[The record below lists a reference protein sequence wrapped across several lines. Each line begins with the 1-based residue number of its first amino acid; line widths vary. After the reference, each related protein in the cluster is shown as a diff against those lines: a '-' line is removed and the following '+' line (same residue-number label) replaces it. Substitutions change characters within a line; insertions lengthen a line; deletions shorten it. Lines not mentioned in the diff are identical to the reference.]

1 MKLSQ
6 LKIDPE
12 FQSKI
17 PPLQFEKEQQL
28 EQNIITEGRLLN
40 PIITWNGYI
49 LDGHTRYRIL
59 KKHGFI
65 KFEVEEI
72 QLANKYEALA
82 WICKNQLGRRNLSPE
97 RKKFLPGKEYEST
110 KLAVG
115 GQPGNCNKVN
125 RCDQNDH
132 IDSEKRTCER
142 IAVEHGVGS
151 ATVRRAE
158 KCSRGIDAAEEAVP
172 GAQEEIL
179 TGHIKATDEQIVAL
193 ASIPKEERPAILE
206 ELKKKKSDR
215 DDTVLERLKP
225 SKPPPKP
232 KPAPQKKK
240 PTATENNTTSQAEQ
254 PETPVQA
261 PITESP
267 PEEEIE
273 PTSNAP
279 PSFLQSIQGHKRHL
293 SEEDKARLKASVD
306 ACYKD
311 KAAATGSIMLC
322 KLQGATLF
330 AIQTGNATCLTAGER
345 LRANLVAE
353 NPDAL
358 YFVGI
363 TSNAGVEFA
372 YDGIR
377 APWKIYCIETAYE
390 LYKQY
395 GCERYVEMLHII
407 NEAWK
412 GNVDSYLAGVIR
424 GVARFIS
431 VYEGE
436 YSRERLVQQLARTHP
451 KTITQLAQK
460 DAGSSANRHMRQI
473 LRIYNGASREMSLP
487 LKN

>member
-1 MKLSQ
+1 MKPSQ

-17 PPLQFEKEQQL
+17 PPLQFEEEQQL
-28 EQNIITEGRLLN
+28 EQNIIAEGRLLN

-97 RKKFLPGKEYEST
+97 RKKFLLGKEYEST

-125 RCDQNDH
+125 
-132 IDSEKRTCER
+132 
-142 IAVEHGVGS
+142 
-151 ATVRRAE
+151 
-158 KCSRGIDAAEEAVP
+158 
-172 GAQEEIL
+172 
-179 TGHIKATDEQIVAL
+179 
-193 ASIPKEERPAILE
+193 
-206 ELKKKKSDR
+206 
-215 DDTVLERLKP
+215 
-225 SKPPPKP
+225 
-232 KPAPQKKK
+232 
-240 PTATENNTTSQAEQ
+240 
-254 PETPVQA
+254 
-261 PITESP
+261 
-267 PEEEIE
+267 
-273 PTSNAP
+273 
-279 PSFLQSIQGHKRHL
+279 
-293 SEEDKARLKASVD
+293 
-306 ACYKD
+306 
-311 KAAATGSIMLC
+311 
-322 KLQGATLF
+322 
-330 AIQTGNATCLTAGER
+330 
-345 LRANLVAE
+345 
-353 NPDAL
+353 
-358 YFVGI
+358 
-363 TSNAGVEFA
+363 
-372 YDGIR
+372 
-377 APWKIYCIETAYE
+377 
-390 LYKQY
+390 
-395 GCERYVEMLHII
+395 GCERYVEMLRII

-460 DAGSSANRHMRQI
+460 DTGSSANRHMRQI

>member
-1 MKLSQ
+1 VKLSQ

-17 PPLQFEKEQQL
+17 PPLQFEEEQQL

-49 LDGHTRYRIL
+49 LDGHTRHRIL

-97 RKKFLPGKEYEST
+97 RKKFLLGKEYEST

-115 GQPGNCNKVN
+115 GQPGNCNKAN

-158 KCSRGIDAAEEAVP
+158 KYSRGIDAAEEAVP

-240 PTATENNTTSQAEQ
+240 PTATENNTALQAEQ

-267 PEEEIE
+267 PEKEIE

-293 SEEDKARLKASVD
+293 SEEDKARLQASVD
-306 ACYKD
+306 A
-311 KAAATGSIMLC
+311 
-322 KLQGATLF
+322 
-330 AIQTGNATCLTAGER
+330 R
-345 LRANLVAE
+345 
-353 NPDAL
+353 
-358 YFVGI
+358 
-363 TSNAGVEFA
+363 

-460 DAGSSANRHMRQI
+460 DTGSSANRHMRQI

>member
-17 PPLQFEKEQQL
+17 PPLQFEEEQQL
-28 EQNIITEGRLLN
+28 EQNIIAEGRLLN

-97 RKKFLPGKEYEST
+97 RKKFLLGKEYEST

-125 RCDQNDH
+125 
-132 IDSEKRTCER
+132 
-142 IAVEHGVGS
+142 
-151 ATVRRAE
+151 
-158 KCSRGIDAAEEAVP
+158 
-172 GAQEEIL
+172 
-179 TGHIKATDEQIVAL
+179 
-193 ASIPKEERPAILE
+193 
-206 ELKKKKSDR
+206 
-215 DDTVLERLKP
+215 
-225 SKPPPKP
+225 
-232 KPAPQKKK
+232 
-240 PTATENNTTSQAEQ
+240 
-254 PETPVQA
+254 
-261 PITESP
+261 
-267 PEEEIE
+267 
-273 PTSNAP
+273 
-279 PSFLQSIQGHKRHL
+279 
-293 SEEDKARLKASVD
+293 
-306 ACYKD
+306 
-311 KAAATGSIMLC
+311 
-322 KLQGATLF
+322 
-330 AIQTGNATCLTAGER
+330 
-345 LRANLVAE
+345 
-353 NPDAL
+353 
-358 YFVGI
+358 
-363 TSNAGVEFA
+363 
-372 YDGIR
+372 
-377 APWKIYCIETAYE
+377 
-390 LYKQY
+390 

-412 GNVDSYLAGVIR
+412 GNVDAYLAGVIR

-460 DAGSSANRHMRQI
+460 DTGSSANRHMR
-473 LRIYNGASREMSLP
+473 
-487 LKN
+487 

>member
-17 PPLQFEKEQQL
+17 PPLQFEEEQQL
-28 EQNIITEGRLLN
+28 EQNIIAEGRLLN

-82 WICKNQLGRRNLSPE
+82 WICKNQFGRRNLSPE
-97 RKKFLPGKEYEST
+97 RKKFLLGKEYEST

-158 KCSRGIDAAEEAVP
+158 KYSRGIDAAEEAVP

-240 PTATENNTTSQAEQ
+240 PTATENNTALQAEQ

-306 ACYKD
+306 ARYKD
-311 KAAATGSIMLC
+311 KAATTGSIMLC
-322 KLQGATLF
+322 ELQGATEDFIFRWNVVFQEHPEVL
-330 AIQTGNATCLTAGER
+330 IDKVCQKKL
-345 LRANLVAE
+345 
-353 NPDAL
+353 
-358 YFVGI
+358 
-363 TSNAGVEFA
+363 S
-372 YDGIR
+372 
-377 APWKIYCIETAYE
+377 E
-390 LYKQY
+390 LMD
-395 GCERYVEMLHII
+395 RMM
-407 NEAWK
+407 
-412 GNVDSYLAGVIR
+412 SYL
-424 GVARFIS
+424 
-431 VYEGE
+431 
-436 YSRERLVQQLARTHP
+436 
-451 KTITQLAQK
+451 KTVKEEKL
-460 DAGSSANRHMRQI
+460 
-473 LRIYNGASREMSLP
+473 
-487 LKN
+487 

>member
-1 MKLSQ
+1 MNRKTTKKVDESTLTT
-6 LKIDPE
+6 LCAVCRGAFLDAKGVRLRRADPA
-12 FQSKI
+12 
-17 PPLQFEKEQQL
+17 
-28 EQNIITEGRLLN
+28 EGRLLN

-97 RKKFLPGKEYEST
+97 RKKFLLGKEYEST

-125 RCDQNDH
+125 
-132 IDSEKRTCER
+132 
-142 IAVEHGVGS
+142 
-151 ATVRRAE
+151 
-158 KCSRGIDAAEEAVP
+158 
-172 GAQEEIL
+172 
-179 TGHIKATDEQIVAL
+179 
-193 ASIPKEERPAILE
+193 
-206 ELKKKKSDR
+206 
-215 DDTVLERLKP
+215 
-225 SKPPPKP
+225 
-232 KPAPQKKK
+232 
-240 PTATENNTTSQAEQ
+240 
-254 PETPVQA
+254 
-261 PITESP
+261 
-267 PEEEIE
+267 
-273 PTSNAP
+273 
-279 PSFLQSIQGHKRHL
+279 
-293 SEEDKARLKASVD
+293 
-306 ACYKD
+306 
-311 KAAATGSIMLC
+311 
-322 KLQGATLF
+322 
-330 AIQTGNATCLTAGER
+330 
-345 LRANLVAE
+345 
-353 NPDAL
+353 
-358 YFVGI
+358 
-363 TSNAGVEFA
+363 
-372 YDGIR
+372 
-377 APWKIYCIETAYE
+377 
-390 LYKQY
+390 

-460 DAGSSANRHMRQI
+460 DTGSSANRHMRQI

>member
-1 MKLSQ
+1 MKLGQ

-17 PPLQFEKEQQL
+17 PPLQFEEEQQL
-28 EQNIITEGRLLN
+28 EQNIIAEGRLLN

-82 WICKNQLGRRNLSPE
+82 WICKNQLGRKNLSPE
-97 RKKFLPGKEYEST
+97 RKKFLLGKEYEST

-125 RCDQNDH
+125 
-132 IDSEKRTCER
+132 
-142 IAVEHGVGS
+142 
-151 ATVRRAE
+151 
-158 KCSRGIDAAEEAVP
+158 
-172 GAQEEIL
+172 
-179 TGHIKATDEQIVAL
+179 
-193 ASIPKEERPAILE
+193 
-206 ELKKKKSDR
+206 
-215 DDTVLERLKP
+215 
-225 SKPPPKP
+225 
-232 KPAPQKKK
+232 
-240 PTATENNTTSQAEQ
+240 
-254 PETPVQA
+254 
-261 PITESP
+261 
-267 PEEEIE
+267 
-273 PTSNAP
+273 
-279 PSFLQSIQGHKRHL
+279 
-293 SEEDKARLKASVD
+293 
-306 ACYKD
+306 
-311 KAAATGSIMLC
+311 
-322 KLQGATLF
+322 
-330 AIQTGNATCLTAGER
+330 
-345 LRANLVAE
+345 
-353 NPDAL
+353 
-358 YFVGI
+358 
-363 TSNAGVEFA
+363 
-372 YDGIR
+372 
-377 APWKIYCIETAYE
+377 
-390 LYKQY
+390 

-412 GNVDSYLAGVIR
+412 GNVDAYLAGVIR

-460 DAGSSANRHMRQI
+460 DTGSSANRHMRQI

>member
-1 MKLSQ
+1 M
-6 LKIDPE
+6 
-12 FQSKI
+12 
-17 PPLQFEKEQQL
+17 
-28 EQNIITEGRLLN
+28 ITS
-40 PIITWNGYI
+40 
-49 LDGHTRYRIL
+49 
-59 KKHGFI
+59 
-65 KFEVEEI
+65 I
-72 QLANKYEALA
+72 QK
-82 WICKNQLGRRNLSPE
+82 
-97 RKKFLPGKEYEST
+97 
-110 KLAVG
+110 
-115 GQPGNCNKVN
+115 
-125 RCDQNDH
+125 
-132 IDSEKRTCER
+132 KRTCER

-158 KCSRGIDAAEEAVP
+158 KYSRGIDAAEEAVP

-225 SKPPPKP
+225 NRPPPKP

-240 PTATENNTTSQAEQ
+240 PTATENNTASQAEQ
-254 PETPVQA
+254 PETSVQA

-306 ACYKD
+306 A
-311 KAAATGSIMLC
+311 
-322 KLQGATLF
+322 
-330 AIQTGNATCLTAGER
+330 R
-345 LRANLVAE
+345 
-353 NPDAL
+353 
-358 YFVGI
+358 
-363 TSNAGVEFA
+363 
-372 YDGIR
+372 
-377 APWKIYCIETAYE
+377 
-390 LYKQY
+390 
-395 GCERYVEMLHII
+395 
-407 NEAWK
+407 
-412 GNVDSYLAGVIR
+412 
-424 GVARFIS
+424 
-431 VYEGE
+431 YEGE

-460 DAGSSANRHMRQI
+460 DTGSSANRHMRQI